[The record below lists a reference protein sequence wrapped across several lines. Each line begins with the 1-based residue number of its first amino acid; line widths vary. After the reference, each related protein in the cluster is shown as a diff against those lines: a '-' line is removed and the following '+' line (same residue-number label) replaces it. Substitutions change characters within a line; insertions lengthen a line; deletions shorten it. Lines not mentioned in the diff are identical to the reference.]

1 MSSIK
6 SYAGLLLFHS
16 FEERFDYL
24 RLNGCVGEL
33 TFGGHRRLNQMLYE
47 SSEWKEIRRR
57 IIIRDDGC
65 DLGISERPIY
75 GTIFIHHM
83 NPLSIEDVLKR
94 KPCVFDEENL
104 ICCSFN
110 THNAIHYGDISIS
123 MQTNLINRK
132 PGDTCP
138 WR

>member
-1 MSSIK
+1 MSK
-6 SYAGLLLFHS
+6 KTYTDLLRLLS

-24 RLNGCVGEL
+24 KLNGRVSEL
-33 TFGGHRRLNQMLYE
+33 TFGGRRHLNQILYE

-65 DLGISERPIY
+65 DLGVSERPIY

-83 NPLSIEDVLKR
+83 NPLSIEDVLQR

-110 THNAIHYGDISIS
+110 THNAIHYGDNSIL
-123 MQTNLINRK
+123 MQTNLVNRK

-138 WR
+138 WRK